1 VKATTGSSQTVPNPA
16 PPLKGCDDVES
27 LAEKYWALFYEEGP
41 IELEEFLQQIKAG
54 KHGDISPKEIDDF
67 LDEMLATMLGNI
79 QVKASESPEYEAMR
93 ADVEIQTEQRM
104 ARLKAEY
111 GSRGSTDS
119 PRGGN

>member
-1 VKATTGSSQTVPNPA
+1 VKATTGSSQTEPNPA